1 MSSLDV
7 RKLKVNE
14 LKEELHKRG
23 LDAKGLKADLQE
35 RLQAALHRA
44 AEEEEEEQQQAAEQ
58 QRREEVARARAAAL
72 PDDRVT
78 NYGGDRNSFDQ
89 CDNLGG
95 DFRRYDRGN
104 VERTYEK
111 PSVEAAQPRKSEFQP
126 VEVKEERVDEVED
139 RRETQLSRKRP
150 YPDQGHGYYEYR
162 EDRSYSR
169 AKSPQP
175 PAEDDEEY
183 FDESCVIIDTY
194 NCDLHFK
201 VARDRLS
208 GYPLTIEGFAYLWSG
223 ARATYGVNKG
233 KVCFEVKIHEEIA
246 VKHLPAT
253 EPDPHVVRVG
263 WSLDS
268 CSTQLGEEEFS
279 FGFGGTG
286 KKSTNCKFQD
296 YGERFSENDVMGC
309 LVNFD
314 AGEDVE
320 MSYTKNGRWLGVAF
334 RVKKMALGGQPLFP
348 HVLTK
353 NCAIEFNF
361 GQNAP
366 WCRLPDGFTYIE
378 HVPVDERMPG
388 TIGPRTKSECEILM
402 MVGLPAAG
410 KTTWAITHAARNPW
424 KKYNILGTNAI
435 MEKMKVMGLRRQRN
449 YAGRWDVLIQQA
461 TQCLNRLIQI
471 AARKKR
477 NYILDQTNVYG
488 SAQRR
493 KMRPFEGFQRKA
505 IVICPTDAD
514 LTERTIKRTDEEG
527 KDVPDH
533 AVLEM
538 KANFALPEADE
549 FLDDVTY
556 IELQKEESLKLVQE
570 YNEEGRKA
578 GPPPDKRFDNRSGGF
593 RGRGNFNRFD
603 NRGGQ
608 ATRGFNRGFNRGGN
622 TQNRWTNNNN
632 NSSSSNTNNRDTYNR
647 TQSYNSIPTHQPT
660 YNKTSYSQS
669 QPVAVLPP
677 APAPIPAPIPA
688 PVPAPVPTVT
698 PTTYAQSYSQSYNPT
713 YNPNY
718 SYGNYS
724 SYGNYNQAYTQP
736 QTATQ
741 PYSQQQYSNQYQ
753 QYAQQWSQ
761 YYQNQS
767 QWNQYYGNYNYGNYP
782 GGSQGSGTQ

>member
-23 LDAKGLKADLQE
+23 LDTKGLKADLQE
-35 RLQAALHRA
+35 RLQAALDRA
-44 AEEEEEEQQQAAEQ
+44 AEEEEEEEERRAAAAAEQ
-58 QRREEVARARAAAL
+58 QRQQDAARARAAEV
-72 PDDRVT
+72 PDERET
-78 NYGGDRNSFDQ
+78 NYGGDQNSFGEMY
-89 CDNLGG
+89 DNQGG
-95 DFRRYDRGN
+95 DFGRRDQGN
-104 VERTYEK
+104 AERAFEK
-111 PSVEAAQPRKSEFQP
+111 PFIEQAAAQPYKSEFQP
-126 VEVKEERVDEVED
+126 VEVKEERVDETEVKQEI
-139 RRETQLSRKRP
+139 QLSRKRP

-175 PAEDDEEY
+175 PAEDDEED
-183 FDESCVIIDTY
+183 FDESCVTIDTY

-233 KVCFEVKIHEEIA
+233 KVCFEVKIHEEIS
-246 VKHLPAT
+246 VKHLPPT

-263 WSLDS
+263 WSLDL

-309 LVNFD
+309 LINFE

-320 MSYTKNGRWLGVAF
+320 MSFTKNGRWLGVAF
-334 RVKKMALGGQPLFP
+334 RVKKMALGGLPLFP

-361 GQNAP
+361 GQKEP
-366 WCRLPDGFTYIE
+366 WCRIPDGFMYIQ
-378 HVPVDERMPG
+378 HVPVDERMRG
-388 TIGPRTKSECEILM
+388 TLGPKSKSECEILM

-410 KTTWAITHAARNPW
+410 KTTWAISHAAHHPW

-514 LTERTIKRTDEEG
+514 LKQRTIKRTDEEG

-538 KANFALPEADE
+538 KANFSLPEADE

-556 IELQKEESLKLVQE
+556 IELQKEESLKLVSE

-578 GPPPDKRFDNRSGGF
+578 GPPPDKRFDNRTGGF

-603 NRGGQ
+603 SRGGQ
-608 ATRGFNRGFNRGGN
+608 ATRGFTRGGFRSGFNRGGN
-622 TQNRWTNNNN
+622 TQNRWTNSTT
-632 NSSSSNTNNRDTYNR
+632 NSRGTYNR
-647 TQSYNSIPTHQPT
+647 TQSYNSTRTPT
-660 YNKTSYSQS
+660 YNKTSYNQS
-669 QPVAVLPP
+669 QPTP
-677 APAPIPAPIPA
+677 AAP
-688 PVPAPVPTVT
+688 TTT
-698 PTTYAQSYSQSYNPT
+698 PTTYAPTYSPSYNQTYNPT
-713 YNPNY
+713 YTYPNY
-718 SYGNYS
+718 ST
-724 SYGNYNQAYTQP
+724 YGNYNQSYTQP

-741 PYSQQQYSNQYQ
+741 PYSQQYPSQYQ

-767 QWNQYYGNYNYGNYP
+767 QWNQYYGNYNYGNYS

>member
-1 MSSLDV
+1 MDI

-14 LKEELHKRG
+14 LKEALHKRG
-23 LDAKGLKADLQE
+23 LDTKGLKANLQE
-35 RLQAALHRA
+35 RLQAALDRDA
-44 AEEEEEEQQQAAEQ
+44 AQAVEEDVGPADASDGYPGAEESAAG
-58 QRREEVARARAAAL
+58 AL
-72 PDDRVT
+72 QGDGTDAGDS
-78 NYGGDRNSFDQ
+78 NYVGAVNSFNQGSDF
-89 CDNLGG
+89 GG
-95 DFRRYDRGN
+95 SRQGN
-104 VERTYEK
+104 VERNWERPTIQQTPK
-111 PSVEAAQPRKSEFQP
+111 QEFQP
-126 VEVKEERVDEVED
+126 VAMKEEPVDQTTIKPVI
-139 RRETQLSRKRP
+139 QPSRKRP
-150 YPDQGHGYYEYR
+150 FADHGHGYYEYR
-162 EDRSYSR
+162 EDRSYGR

-175 PAEDDEEY
+175 PAEDDEEE
-183 FDESCVIIDTY
+183 FDESCVTIDTY

-233 KVCFEVKIHEEIA
+233 RVCFEVKINEEIP
-246 VKHLPAT
+246 VKHLPPT

-279 FGFGGTG
+279 YGYGGTA
-286 KKSTNCKFQD
+286 KKSSNCKFQD
-296 YGERFSENDVMGC
+296 YGERFSENDVLGC
-309 LVNFD
+309 LINFEV
-314 AGEDVE
+314 GEDVE
-320 MSYTKNGRWLGVAF
+320 MSFTKNGRWLGVAF
-334 RVKKMALGGQPLFP
+334 RARKTALGGRPLFP

-353 NCAIEFNF
+353 NCAVEFNF
-361 GQNAP
+361 GQKEP
-366 WCRLPDGFTYIE
+366 WCRIPDGFTYIQ
-378 HVPVDERMPG
+378 HVPVDQRIPG
-388 TIGPRTKSECEILM
+388 TTGPKTKAECEILM

-410 KTTWAITHAARNPW
+410 KTTWAAMHAASNPW

-514 LTERTIKRTDEEG
+514 LKERTIKRTDEEG

-538 KANFALPEADE
+538 KANFTLPVVDD
-549 FLDDVTY
+549 FLDDVSY
-556 IELQKEESLKLVQE
+556 IELQKEESQKLVSE
-570 YNEEGRKA
+570 YNEEGKRA
-578 GPPPDKRFDNRSGGF
+578 GPPPDKRFDNRSPGF

-603 NRGGQ
+603 SRGGQ
-608 ATRGFNRGFNRGGN
+608 TSRGFSRGGFRGGFSRGGN
-622 TQNRWTNNNN
+622 PPNRWPNN
-632 NSSSSNTNNRDTYNR
+632 NSRSNYNR
-647 TQSYNSIPTHQPT
+647 TQNYNIPRPPT
-660 YNKTSYSQS
+660 YNKTTYNQS
-669 QPVAVLPP
+669 LPTPAAPTITPTPAPAPTPP
-677 APAPIPAPIPA
+677 APAPAPPAPA
-688 PVPAPVPTVT
+688 
-698 PTTYAQSYSQSYNPT
+698 TYGQSYGQGYSQP

-718 SYGNYS
+718 TYGNYS
-724 SYGNYNQAYTQP
+724 NYGTYNQGYTQP
-736 QTATQ
+736 QTAT
-741 PYSQQQYSNQYQ
+741 PAYSQQYPNQYQ

-761 YYQNQS
+761 YYQNQN
-767 QWNQYYGNYNYGNYP
+767 QWNQYYGSYNYGNYS

>member
-7 RKLKVNE
+7 RRLKVNE

-23 LDAKGLKADLQE
+23 LDTKGLKADLQE
-35 RLQAALHRA
+35 RLQAALDRDA
-44 AEEEEEEQQQAAEQ
+44 AEEEEEEEEEEDQAAGDEYP
-58 QRREEVARARAAAL
+58 EEEAAGAQ
-72 PDDRVT
+72 
-78 NYGGDRNSFDQ
+78 GGDGTADGEANFGGDLNSYGQ
-89 CDNLGG
+89 CDKQGG
-95 DFRRYDRGN
+95 DFGGSEQGN
-104 VERTYEK
+104 VERSYEK
-111 PSVEAAQPRKSEFQP
+111 PSIEQAAAQQEFQP
-126 VEVKEERVDEVED
+126 AEIKQEPVDQTEIKQ
-139 RRETQLSRKRP
+139 ETQLSRKRP
-150 YPDQGHGYYEYR
+150 YADQGHGYYEYR

-175 PAEDDEEY
+175 PAEDDEED
-183 FDESCVIIDTY
+183 FDETCVAIDTY

-233 KVCFEVKIHEEIA
+233 KVCFEVKINEEIP
-246 VKHLPAT
+246 VKHLPPT

-268 CSTQLGEEEFS
+268 CSTQLGEEDFS
-279 FGFGGTG
+279 YGYGGTA
-286 KKSTNCKFQD
+286 KKSSSCKFQD
-296 YGERFSENDVMGC
+296 YGERFSENDVIGC
-309 LVNFD
+309 LINFE

-320 MSYTKNGRWLGVAF
+320 MSFTKNGKWLGVAF
-334 RVKKMALGGQPLFP
+334 RAKKMALGGWPLFP

-361 GQNAP
+361 GQKEP
-366 WCRLPDGFTYIE
+366 WCRIPDGFTYIQ
-378 HVPVDERMPG
+378 HVPVDQRIQG
-388 TIGPRTKSECEILM
+388 TAGPKSKSECEILM

-410 KTTWAITHAARNPW
+410 KTTWAITHAASTPW

-514 LTERTIKRTDEEG
+514 LKERTIKRTDEEG

-538 KANFALPEADE
+538 KANFTLPEADE

-556 IELQKEESLKLVQE
+556 IELQKEESLKLVSE
-570 YNEEGRKA
+570 YNEEGKKA
-578 GPPPDKRFDNRSGGF
+578 GPPPEKRFDNRPAGF
-593 RGRGNFNRFD
+593 RGRGSFTRFD

-608 ATRGFNRGFNRGGN
+608 AARGFTRGGYRAGFNRGGN
-622 TQNRWTNNNN
+622 TQNRWTNSSSTSSST
-632 NSSSSNTNNRDTYNR
+632 NSSSTNSSTNSRGTYNR
-647 TQSYNSIPTHQPT
+647 TQSYNSTRPTPT
-660 YNKTSYSQS
+660 YNKTTYSPS
-669 QPVAVLPP
+669 QP
-677 APAPIPAPIPA
+677 
-688 PVPAPVPTVT
+688 T
-698 PTTYAQSYSQSYNPT
+698 TTYGQSYSQGYNQAYTPSYN
-713 YNPNY
+713 
-718 SYGNYS
+718 YGNYAN
-724 SYGNYNQAYTQP
+724 YGNYNQGYTQP

-741 PYSQQQYSNQYQ
+741 TYSQQYPNQYQ

-767 QWNQYYGNYNYGNYP
+767 QWNQYYGNYNYGNYS

>member
-14 LKEELHKRG
+14 LKEELHRRG
-23 LDAKGLKADLQE
+23 LDTKGLKADLQE
-35 RLQAALHRA
+35 RLQAALDRA
-44 AEEEEEEQQQAAEQ
+44 AEEERVAVAAAAAAAAEQ
-58 QRREEVARARAAAL
+58 QRQEEAERSRSGNVSDIREACYGREQ
-72 PDDRVT
+72 
-78 NYGGDRNSFDQ
+78 NSFIQCENQGGDIGRHEQ
-89 CDNLGG
+89 GIA
-95 DFRRYDRGN
+95 
-104 VERTYEK
+104 ERTFEK
-111 PSVEAAQPRKSEFQP
+111 PPIEQATAPLGNSELQP
-126 VEVKEERVDEVED
+126 VEVKQVHVDQRDIKQEI
-139 RRETQLSRKRP
+139 QMNRKRP
-150 YPDQGHGYYEYR
+150 YSDQGHGYYEYR
-162 EDRSYSR
+162 EDRNYSR

-175 PAEDDEEY
+175 PAEDDEED
-183 FDESCVIIDTY
+183 FDESCVAIDTY

-233 KVCFEVKIHEEIA
+233 KVCFEVKINEEIA
-246 VKHLPAT
+246 VKHLPPT

-279 FGFGGTG
+279 YGYGGTA
-286 KKSTNCKFQD
+286 KKSTSCKFQD
-296 YGERFSENDVMGC
+296 YGERFSENDVLGC
-309 LVNFD
+309 LINFE

-320 MSYTKNGRWLGVAF
+320 MSFTKNGRWLGVAF
-334 RVKKMALGGQPLFP
+334 RVKKMALGGRPLFP

-361 GQNAP
+361 GQKEP
-366 WCRLPDGFTYIE
+366 WCRLPDGFVYIQ
-378 HVPVDERMPG
+378 HVPLDERIPG
-388 TIGPRTKSECEILM
+388 TLGPKTKSECEILM

-410 KTTWAITHAARNPW
+410 KTTWAITHAARHPW

-435 MEKMKVMGLRRQRN
+435 MDKMKVMGLRRQRN

-514 LTERTIKRTDEEG
+514 LKQRTIKRTDEEG

-538 KANFALPEADE
+538 KANFTLPEADE

-556 IELQKEESLKLVQE
+556 VELQKEESLKLVSE
-570 YNEEGRKA
+570 YNEEGKRA
-578 GPPPDKRFDNRSGGF
+578 GPPPDKRFDNRGF

-608 ATRGFNRGFNRGGN
+608 ATRGFTRGGFRPGYNRGSN
-622 TQNRWTNNNN
+622 TQSRWTN
-632 NSSSSNTNNRDTYNR
+632 SSTNNRGTYNR
-647 TQSYNSIPTHQPT
+647 TPT
-660 YNKTSYSQS
+660 YNSTRTATYNKPTYNQS
-669 QPVAVLPP
+669 QPAPTPAVPP
-677 APAPIPAPIPA
+677 
-688 PVPAPVPTVT
+688 TTT
-698 PTTYAQSYSQSYNPT
+698 PTTYAQSYTQGYSQAYTPS
-713 YNPNY
+713 Y

-741 PYSQQQYSNQYQ
+741 PYAPQYPNQYQ

-767 QWNQYYGNYNYGNYP
+767 QWNHYYGNYSYGNYS
-782 GGSQGSGTQ
+782 GGSQGTGTQQ